1 MIGSSTSA
9 LNQGLQGI
17 ANSGQKLNQAANE
30 IAAVNVP
37 GSESDLV
44 EPLTTLVVEEANF
57 KASAKVVET
66 ASETLGTLLDVT
78 A

>member
-44 EPLTTLVVEEANF
+44 EPLTTLVVE
-57 KASAKVVET
+57 
-66 ASETLGTLLDVT
+66 
-78 A
+78 